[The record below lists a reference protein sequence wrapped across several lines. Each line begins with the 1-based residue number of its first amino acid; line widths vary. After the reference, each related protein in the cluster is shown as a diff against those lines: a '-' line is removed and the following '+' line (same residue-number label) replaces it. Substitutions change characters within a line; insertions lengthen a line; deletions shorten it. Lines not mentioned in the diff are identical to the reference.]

1 VPVFADLGGEHSPLL
16 ALVTAQASPAD
27 REAELLALMQ
37 AVLVDAMR

>member
-1 VPVFADLGGEHSPLL
+1 LL
-16 ALVTAQASPAD
+16 TTQEEPAE